1 MSAIDNAKNH
11 YNSIDTKVIEV
22 PEWGDGDG
30 KPLKIYCK
38 PITLREM
45 KRFMHLAKD
54 DEVEMLV
61 YVLIY
66 KALDEAGE
74 KIYTVEHK
82 NDLLNN
88 VDSSVLVRVA
98 TEIMGNISQGQM
110 QKSS

>member
-11 YNSIDTKVIEV
+11 YNSIETKVIEV
-22 PEWGDGDG
+22 PEWSDEDG
-30 KPLKIYCK
+30 KPLKIYSK
-38 PITLREM
+38 TITLREM
-45 KRFMHLAKD
+45 KKFMYLAKD

-74 KIYTVEHK
+74 KLYTVEHK

-110 QKSS
+110 QKK

>member
-1 MSAIDNAKNH
+1 
-11 YNSIDTKVIEV
+11 
-22 PEWGDGDG
+22 
-30 KPLKIYCK
+30 
-38 PITLREM
+38 
-45 KRFMHLAKD
+45 
-54 DEVEMLV
+54 MLV

-110 QKSS
+110 QKK

>member
-1 MSAIDNAKNH
+1 
-11 YNSIDTKVIEV
+11 
-22 PEWGDGDG
+22 
-30 KPLKIYCK
+30 
-38 PITLREM
+38 M

-110 QKSS
+110 QKK